1 MPPIPTVYSPQA
13 HHADLIFY
21 ASVVLGLA
29 GWLALRG
36 PMGMGMQMVAL
47 AVVGGLAWSFVEYA
61 LHRFVLHGLPP
72 FKAWHQEQHQH
83 PTRPLRAPVAL
94 SASLIGLL
102 VWLPSA
108 AALDLWRGSA
118 LTLGVLLGYLGYA
131 ITDHAVHHG
140 RFRSPW
146 LAQCKYR
153 HAHHHHRYH
162 QQQQQQ
168 QQHQQP
174 KSCCYGVTSG
184 LWDRLLGTGGK
195 KRPAPAPIRVV
206 RYNG

>member
-102 VWLPSA
+102 VWLPSV

-118 LTLGVLLGYLGYA
+118 LTLGVLLGYLAYA

-140 RFRSPW
+140 RFRSHW
-146 LAQCKYR
+146 LAQSRYR
-153 HAHHHHRYH
+153 YARHHHHHH

-168 QQHQQP
+168 QQQA
-174 KSCCYGVTSG
+174 CCYGVTSG
-184 LWDRLLGTGGK
+184 LWDQLLRTSEK
-195 KRPAPAPIRVV
+195 KQPAVHIPVV
-206 RYNG
+206 RHNG